1 MNTFVGDGEQ
11 FQFADVRALKRSQ
24 FYEAVDTLMSTIN
37 WRLDESSLQ
46 SALTLEQLLTSAT
59 SSSSIDEDIL
69 NNVILFHPHL
79 SSVEL
84 KSELTL
90 LSGHNILPTIPAIIK
105 WFNDVDIRR
114 ETHKTVHAAV
124 ATLLVLPTTTASC
137 ERSFSGVRR
146 LKTFLRTNMNQ
157 QRLNAMILA
166 TAHTD
171 LLDSINVLS
180 VAQEFASLN
189 DIRRKQYGTFI
200 GQC

>member
-46 SALTLEQLLTSAT
+46 PALTLEQLLTSAT

-69 NNVILFHPHL
+69 NNAILFHPHL

-84 KSELTL
+84 KSELTV
-90 LSGHNILPTIPAIIK
+90 LSGHNILPVYNR
-105 WFNDVDIRR
+105 FNDVDIRR

-137 ERSFSGVRR
+137 ERSFSGLRR